1 MNSNIFLVSSGENFD
16 LTEADQFEVGLKS
29 VLLDGRAEA
38 TAAYYQIE
46 RDDVLERIGLDSATS
61 VGGRESR
68 GVELAASLQASEQ
81 WRIAANAAYTD
92 AAFKRSANFDRF
104 AGNTPPNVPEWTFNL
119 WTSYRGI
126 AGTPMEVGGALRFV
140 SERFGDNANTVTLA
154 DYWIADGYAAWNG
167 ENYRVT
173 ARVTNLF
180 DTDYVPWSD
189 VFYLRQLDP
198 GWPYANQLILGAP
211 RTWELSLEYFF

>member
-1 MNSNIFLVSSGENFD
+1 
-16 LTEADQFEVGLKS
+16 VG
-29 VLLDGRAEA
+29 AN
-38 TAAYYQIE
+38 
-46 RDDVLERIGLDSATS
+46 
-61 VGGRESR
+61 
-68 GVELAASLQASEQ
+68 LAAEVEGVDLARPLS
-81 WRIAANAAYTD
+81 D
-92 AAFKRSANFDRF
+92 ADRDTIHDGLAEHQLLIF
-104 AGNTPPNVPEWTFNL
+104 RDQEI
-119 WTSYRGI
+119 TSDRL
-126 AGTPMEVGGALRFV
+126 MEFG
-140 SERFGDNANTVTLA
+140 ERFGDNANTVTLA

-189 VFYLRQLDP
+189 VFYLQQLDP